1 MLQDYKHLASG
12 QSRLKPKKPIKQ
24 YLLGG
29 TILAV
34 AITTI
39 VWLLF
44 FQTNNKTPLQF
55 SFFNPGKIQYDFSA
69 FSTKDQTRL
78 QQIVATRLNAPDL
91 QTTVDRSE
99 IISEKA
105 DLNTAPPTDPRASA
119 SNTLTI
125 VDSPSNTN
133 NPTNHSDQQAPNE
146 INTTKTPVRQQDNI
160 KIEPKSAHADET
172 ETQTNTQT
180 NNKTTAELT
189 PPDSNTDSAITTTS
203 KADKTPQWHS
213 VIIEPGHT
221 LNQMGVELRLP
232 HKEIGLLLAAAKK
245 HRKNLLLKPGRQIK
259 FLLEPQTR
267 RLLSVSY
274 TTDSIFTLTRNN
286 NRFIA
291 RKQATRKNFKLV
303 KATGSINT
311 NLFEAGRKAKI
322 SDALL
327 LQLAAAFNWDIDFAL
342 ELRKGDT
349 FTILYKQYE
358 NSQTGDIVAATINL
372 HGNRLYAVRYT
383 SPTGNTSWYT
393 RDAQLLKTTFLRSPL
408 RLSYHY
414 SSEKDKT
421 QNKSTG
427 IRYKAPEGTPV
438 KSTATGII
446 AYMGNKRHLGKTVII
461 RHRKGYTTLYGNL
474 SRFRKHLKPGRKVM
488 QGQVIAYVG
497 KTRTT
502 DSALHYQ
509 LRLRGKHLD
518 PLSNITQRKKIA
530 RRWRKDFK
538 EKTTALIQKLE
549 AQ

>member
-12 QSRLKPKKPIKQ
+12 QSRIKPGKPIKQ
-24 YLLGG
+24 FLLGG

-34 AITTI
+34 AITI
-39 VWLLF
+39 VVWLLF
-44 FQTNNKTPLQF
+44 FQTSNKTPLQF

-69 FSTKDQTRL
+69 FGRKDQIRL
-78 QQIVATRLNAPDL
+78 QQIIAARSNAPESQTIIERPAIVNTNAPSVNTAPAPQAPETNTL
-91 QTTVDRSE
+91 TTVDTPSNTDKTPNKPE
-99 IISEKA
+99 QKEPI
-105 DLNTAPPTDPRASA
+105 DLNTK
-119 SNTLTI
+119 NIL
-125 VDSPSNTN
+125 V
-133 NPTNHSDQQAPNE
+133 
-146 INTTKTPVRQQDNI
+146 KQDNN
-160 KIEPKSAHADET
+160 KTNSKLAQTDET
-172 ETQTNTQT
+172 ETEDDTRKINNTTTEQPKT
-180 NNKTTAELT
+180 NNRTALTIPSTSKPDKTT
-189 PPDSNTDSAITTTS
+189 
-203 KADKTPQWHS
+203 QWHS

-221 LNQMGVELRLP
+221 LNQMGVELQLP

-245 HRKNLLLKPGRQIK
+245 HRQNLLLKPGQQIK
-259 FLLEPQTR
+259 FLLESQTR

-291 RKQATRKNFKLV
+291 RKQASQRNFKLV
-303 KATGSINT
+303 RVTGSINT

-358 NSQTGDIVAATINL
+358 NSETGDIVAATINL
-372 HGNRLYAVRYT
+372 RGNKLYAIRYT

-408 RLSYHY
+408 RLSQQY
-414 SSEKDKT
+414 SSQIDKNKK
-421 QNKSTG
+421 QNNST
-427 IRYKAPEGTPV
+427 IHYKAPEGTPV
-438 KSTATGII
+438 KSTATGTIT
-446 AYMGNKRHLGKTVII
+446 YMGNKRRLGKTVII
-461 RHRKGYTTLYGNL
+461 RHRNGYTTLYGHL
-474 SRFRKHLKPGRKVM
+474 SRFRKHLRPGRRVM

-497 KTRTT
+497 KTGTT
-502 DSALHYQ
+502 DSILHYQ

-518 PLSNITQRKKIA
+518 PLSNITRRKKIA
-530 RRWRKDFK
+530 RRWRKDFH
-538 EKTTALIQKLE
+538 EKTAVLIQKLD